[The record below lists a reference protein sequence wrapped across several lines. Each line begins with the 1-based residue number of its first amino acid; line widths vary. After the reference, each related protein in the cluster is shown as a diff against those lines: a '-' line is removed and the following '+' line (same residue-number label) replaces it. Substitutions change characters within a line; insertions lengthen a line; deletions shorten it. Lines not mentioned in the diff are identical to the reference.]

1 MTTQTET
8 SQGSVSVDPDARW
21 VGEPAAI
28 ADAEGLLQRNFAIL
42 GAALR
47 HAKLD
52 ELIIE
57 YAGQGDDG
65 GVEGLTGY
73 VNVGPD
79 RLKKPLEDLPD
90 CRILS
95 VTSGYD
101 TTTCKHVA
109 KLEEMEMSFEDAAE
123 AVLDDALEAN
133 GLAGYE
139 DGNGAEGSLTIWA
152 DGRGQLSHGAYVV
165 TQVTTD
171 YPYKALVPAEAAPVA
186 PEPASVQRQVEPL
199 ASQYPANY

>member
-8 SQGSVSVDPDARW
+8 SQGSVCVDPDARW
-21 VGEPAAI
+21 VGAPAAI
-28 ADAEGLLQRNFAIL
+28 SDAEGQLQRNFAIL

-52 ELIIE
+52 VLIIE

-79 RLKKPLEDLPD
+79 RQMKPLEDLPD

-95 VTSGYD
+95 VTNSYD
-101 TTTCKHVA
+101 ADTRKHSQQLTE
-109 KLEEMEMSFEDAAE
+109 LEMTFEDAAE
-123 AVLDDALEAN
+123 AVLDDALELN

-152 DGRGQLSHGAYVV
+152 DGRGQISHGAYVV

-171 YPYKALVPAEAAPVA
+171 YPYKALVPAEAAPLG
-186 PEPASVQRQVEPL
+186 R
-199 ASQYPANY
+199 